1 MMIQICILALEKESS
16 DGIEI
21 YFGIKILEH
30 DQMYQCIRER
40 GKLSLAI
47 RGVNKNGIC
56 YTETGGTFIKIMLN
70 LHIN

>member
-1 MMIQICILALEKESS
+1 MPIQICMLALAKESS

-21 YFGIKILEH
+21 YFGMKNLEH

-40 GKLSLAI
+40 GKLSLGI

-56 YTETGGTFIKIMLN
+56 YTKTGGIFIKIMLN